1 MNAFS
6 SRLGEFKFNVF
17 DTFVVDL
24 LHEVEL
30 GVWKSVLKHHIRVLH
45 LSGSTAVTEFN
56 KRFRM
61 VPTFSDSIR
70 MFSDDVAGLS
80 RLAARDFE
88 DILQCCIPVFEGL
101 IPESCAE
108 SSQTLL
114 FVLAQWHGLA
124 KLRLHTSETLKVLK
138 RLTIQLG
145 SEFRRF
151 AELTQDMDVRE
162 TPKEYLQRRKRAET
176 RAASM
181 LKAQAQSKGK
191 SQRPVSLSDGRRHCE
206 LNLNT
211 HKVHAL
217 ADYVDQIEE
226 FGTTDSYSTQIPE
239 LQHRK
244 VKMQF
249 ERTNKQPD
257 SVSQM
262 TNINDICET
271 LQDMEGELAQ
281 RQSKL
286 SVTSTPDPIGIQA
299 LLNGSKYSIGQTDRY
314 EDRISNISQ
323 WVYEQHNDDAMKF
336 FVPQLKRHLLS
347 RFLGGYDHSSCNEGE
362 MSQIRIYRDI
372 MYRHKTLRINYT
384 SYDVQ
389 RQQDLLNPNTPSRF
403 ILLPSNDDSYEG
415 AARHPF
421 LYAKVL
427 GVYHA
432 EVSYRQHAPR
442 RMDFVHVRWLY
453 YDYECPGGWDIFR
466 LDCVGYKPCCS
477 DEDNLDSFDF
487 VDPNDIIRTAHLIPD
502 FQTGT
507 TDTLLNTSHSLSHDD
522 PQCGVDWR
530 YFYVN
535 RFVDRDVLMRYLSG
549 GVGHYRC
556 DVAIPE
562 GSAIDMDQPD
572 TTRETALAAD
582 DQHLGANELEERSNT
597 ENLDD
602 YDEEGNN
609 EMDIEDVV
617 GIIEAFDKDEGEEED
632 GEEVDEDEENR
643 SDSDNNDSFA
653 SDVDGN
659 SYEY

>member
-1 MNAFS
+1 
-6 SRLGEFKFNVF
+6 
-17 DTFVVDL
+17 
-24 LHEVEL
+24 
-30 GVWKSVLKHHIRVLH
+30 
-45 LSGSTAVTEFN
+45 
-56 KRFRM
+56 
-61 VPTFSDSIR
+61 
-70 MFSDDVAGLS
+70 
-80 RLAARDFE
+80 
-88 DILQCCIPVFEGL
+88 
-101 IPESCAE
+101 
-108 SSQTLL
+108 
-114 FVLAQWHGLA
+114 
-124 KLRLHTSETLKVLK
+124 
-138 RLTIQLG
+138 
-145 SEFRRF
+145 
-151 AELTQDMDVRE
+151 
-162 TPKEYLQRRKRAET
+162 
-176 RAASM
+176 
-181 LKAQAQSKGK
+181 
-191 SQRPVSLSDGRRHCE
+191 
-206 LNLNT
+206 
-211 HKVHAL
+211 
-217 ADYVDQIEE
+217 
-226 FGTTDSYSTQIPE
+226 
-239 LQHRK
+239 
-244 VKMQF
+244 
-249 ERTNKQPD
+249 
-257 SVSQM
+257 
-262 TNINDICET
+262 
-271 LQDMEGELAQ
+271 MEGELAQ

-347 RFLGGYDHSSCNEGE
+347 CFLGGY
-362 MSQIRIYRDI
+362 
-372 MYRHKTLRINYT
+372 
-384 SYDVQ
+384 
-389 RQQDLLNPNTPSRF
+389 
-403 ILLPSNDDSYEG
+403 EG
-415 AARHPF
+415 AAHHPF

-453 YDYECPGGWDIFR
+453 YDYECPG
-466 LDCVGYKPCCS
+466 

-535 RFVDRDVLMRYLSG
+535 RFMDRDVLMRYLSG
-549 GVGHYRC
+549 GIGHYRC

-562 GSAIDMDQPD
+562 GSAIAMDQPD

-643 SDSDNNDSFA
+643 SNSDNDDSFA
-653 SDVDGN
+653 SDVDGD